1 VKTALIAITALVVL
15 ALGAGSKYVS
25 VRKELGEQRR
35 EMSEAWVQVDAVL
48 EKRAAAVQGLVD
60 GVKDAIHDQP
70 QIQRDLEDAS
80 AALLKGRTP
89 EEKIQANARLNAA
102 LAKLLLLSETTAGTA
117 SSTASGTPQAKSKS
131 DRGFVRLESE
141 LADAETH
148 IALARRKYNEALE
161 HYNAQIQQ
169 FPENVVAS
177 ISGFTRNDAY
187 FKTVPGERPP
197 IKTPF

>member
-1 VKTALIAITALVVL
+1 ML
-15 ALGAGSKYVS
+15 ALGASSKYAG
-25 VRKELGEQRR
+25 VRKELVEQRR
-35 EMSEAWVQVDAVL
+35 AMSEAWVQVDAVL
-48 EKRAAAVQGLVD
+48 EKRAAAVAGLLG
-60 GVKDAIHDQP
+60 GVKDAVHDQP
-70 QIQRDLEDAS
+70 QIQRDVEDAS

-89 EEKIQANARLNAA
+89 AEKIQANARLNAA
-102 LAKLLLLSETTAGTA
+102 LAKLLLLSETTPA
-117 SSTASGTPQAKSKS
+117 PQAKSKA
-131 DRGFVRLESE
+131 DRGFDRLESE

-148 IALARRKYNEALE
+148 IALPRRKYNEALE

-197 IKTPF
+197 IKAPF

>member
-1 VKTALIAITALVVL
+1 MKTALIAITGLVVL
-15 ALGAGSKYVS
+15 ALGAGSKYAS
-25 VRKELGEQRR
+25 VHKELREQRR

-80 AALLKGRTP
+80 TALLKGRTP
-89 EEKIQANARLNAA
+89 EEKIEANARLNAA

-148 IALARRKYNEALE
+148 IALPRRKYNEALE

-197 IKTPF
+197 IKAPF